1 MNVKSLKYYSLSA
14 KEKRKV
20 IDLIKKI
27 LSKEEQVLLAII
39 FGSFIELN
47 SFRDIDIAI
56 YSLNTTLNYL
66 TELAVK
72 IEEKLEIPVDVVP
85 INDLPSKFKQ
95 YILVKGL
102 VILEKNPGLYEALL
116 SQVTDELT
124 LMRKLCK

>member
-1 MNVKSLKYYSLSA
+1 LNVKSLKYYSLSA

-27 LSKEEQVLLAII
+27 LSKEEQVLLAVI

-102 VILEKNPGLYEALL
+102 VILEKNPGLYEAFL

-124 LMRKLCK
+124 LMRKAM

>member
-1 MNVKSLKYYSLSA
+1 MNIKSLKYYSLSA
-14 KEKRKV
+14 EEKRKV
-20 IDLIKKI
+20 IGLIREI

-39 FGSFIELN
+39 FGSFIELS
-47 SFRDIDIAI
+47 SFRDMDIAV

-72 IEEKLEIPVDVVP
+72 IEEKLKIPVDVVP
-85 INDLPSKFKQ
+85 INNLPSKFKH
-95 YILVKGL
+95 YVLIKGL

-124 LMRKLCK
+124 LMRKTI

>member
-1 MNVKSLKYYSLSA
+1 MNIKSLKYYSLSA
-14 KEKRKV
+14 EEKRKV
-20 IDLIKKI
+20 IGLIREV

-39 FGSFIELN
+39 FGSFVELS
-47 SFRDIDIAI
+47 SFRDIDIAV

-72 IEEKLEIPVDVVP
+72 IEEKLKIPVDVVP
-85 INDLPSKFKQ
+85 INNLPSKFKH
-95 YILVKGL
+95 YVLIKGL

-124 LMRKLCK
+124 LMRKTI

>member
-1 MNVKSLKYYSLSA
+1 MNIKSLKYYSLSA
-14 KEKRKV
+14 EEKRKV
-20 IDLIKKI
+20 IGLIREV

-39 FGSFIELN
+39 FGSFVELS
-47 SFRDIDIAI
+47 SFRDMDIAV

-72 IEEKLEIPVDVVP
+72 IEEKLKIPVDVVP
-85 INDLPSKFKQ
+85 INNLPSKFKH
-95 YILVKGL
+95 YVLIKGL

-124 LMRKLCK
+124 LMRKTI